1 MTKNQ
6 ARGVQSNSTMKKK
19 LKPSVDDEQNERTE
33 KKVKTKKKTTDNEVC
48 EVIVPEE
55 DLLKLQNAKRRPKKQ
70 TGEESTEKTKMK
82 RKRKAESSGDLEKTP
97 LPQESDGQE
106 DEDGE
111 EDLSPEEK
119 RVLERKLKKIRKKE
133 ENKKMKDEG
142 KSTKQEEYTTNVAEK
157 LALEYLS
164 CWSERIDEWKFQK
177 TRQTWLLQ
185 NMFDRV
191 KVPDSY
197 FEVLLAYLEGLRG
210 SAKEK
215 TLQKAEALVR
225 WEGQG
230 EGEGDGEDAESR
242 RNRAKLVMQQ
252 L

>member
-1 MTKNQ
+1 MVNK
-6 ARGVQSNSTMKKK
+6 
-19 LKPSVDDEQNERTE
+19 D
-33 KKVKTKKKTTDNEVC
+33 
-48 EVIVPEE
+48 
-55 DLLKLQNAKRRPKKQ
+55 
-70 TGEESTEKTKMK
+70 
-82 RKRKAESSGDLEKTP
+82 SSGDLVKTP
-97 LPQESDGQE
+97 RPQESDGQE

-111 EDLSPEEK
+111 EDLSPEEN

-142 KSTKQEEYTTNVAEK
+142 KSTEQEENTTNVAEK

-164 CWSERIDEWKFQK
+164 CWSERKDEWKFQK

-197 FEVLLAYLEGLRG
+197 FGVLLAYLEGLRG

-230 EGEGDGEDAESR
+230 EGEEDAETR
-242 RNRAKLVMQQ
+242 RNRAKIVMQQ